1 MNDITCDGISG
12 IISRSTCADTD
23 WLTTNLSDSISINS
37 LNNGGIK
44 PKIKKFHIDGNSN
57 SNDYH
62 YVKGCDTQ
70 TLIDELVSR
79 GYVVTMLSTQYQK
92 KEKIKY
98 DFFDFL
104 I

>member
-1 MNDITCDGISG
+1 MNDITSDGING
-12 IISRSTCADTD
+12 IISTSTAADTS
-23 WLTTNLSDSISINS
+23 WLTTNLTDSINS
-37 LNNGGIK
+37 PNYGIK
-44 PKIKKFHIDGNSN
+44 PKLKKFHIDGNSN

-70 TLIDELVSR
+70 TLINELVSR
-79 GYVVTMLSTQYQK
+79 GYVVTMVSTQYQK
-92 KEKIKY
+92 KAKIKY